1 MIENYK
7 LTKGVLLDTDLD
19 EEDWDGLIKDFK
31 NTVKEKSKK
40 DFPQDVYQQLFGA
53 ISAVFLSW
61 ESNRAKVY
69 RKLNQIPSEWGTA
82 VNVQSMVFGNMGND
96 CATGVVFTR
105 NPSDGVNDIYGE
117 YLINAQG
124 EDVVAGTRTPQYIT
138 KKAKREAKVEAL
150 SMEESMPKVYLEL
163 HKIGSRVLSVIALSL
178 EIDKNFFTPWIEKG
192 NSLLRSIHYP
202 PVDSSL
208 NPHRARAH
216 EDINLITLLIGAEEG
231 GLEVLNKDGSWI
243 KVSPSSEAIVCNIGD
258 MMQLVTDKKLK
269 STTHRVIQD
278 KLTESKPRY
287 SIPFFLHPAP
297 SINLKSI
304 FRKDDKGILADDFLN
319 LCTGNI
325 IAVIKSSS
333 SNFLN
338 LLLTL
343 LFKYLFKVGLT
354 SLTFFNAL

>member
-1 MIENYK
+1 MNK
-7 LTKGVLLDTDLD
+7 
-19 EEDWDGLIKDFK
+19 
-31 NTVKEKSKK
+31 
-40 DFPQDVYQQLFGA
+40 
-53 ISAVFLSW
+53 
-61 ESNRAKVY
+61 
-69 RKLNQIPSEWGTA
+69 QIPELSFVDIEKGDSNSINILSDALEDHGFFSITEHGLSNKLVDKCYQLSKQFFDLEYEIKNKYSSVGSKGARGYTPKGIETA
-82 VNVQSMVFGNMGND
+82 VGESVPDQKEFWHHGP
-96 CATGVVFTR
+96 VVDDTFDQKIPK
-105 NPSDGVNDIYGE
+105 NIIIDE
-117 YLINAQG
+117 
-124 EDVVAGTRTPQYIT
+124 
-138 KKAKREAKVEAL
+138 
-150 SMEESMPKVYLEL
+150 MPEFNKYYDELYLEL

-178 EIDKNFFTPWIEKG
+178 DIDKNFFTPWIEKG

-202 PVDSSL
+202 PVDSNL

-304 FRKDDKGILADDFLN
+304 FRDSDEGILANDFLDQR
-319 LCTGNI
+319 LKE
-325 IAVIKSSS
+325 IK
-333 SNFLN
+333 L
-338 LLLTL
+338 
-343 LFKYLFKVGLT
+343 Y
-354 SLTFFNAL
+354 

>member
-1 MIENYK
+1 MNK
-7 LTKGVLLDTDLD
+7 
-19 EEDWDGLIKDFK
+19 
-31 NTVKEKSKK
+31 
-40 DFPQDVYQQLFGA
+40 
-53 ISAVFLSW
+53 
-61 ESNRAKVY
+61 
-69 RKLNQIPSEWGTA
+69 QIPELSFVDIEKGDSNSINILSDALEDHGFFSITEHGLSNKLVDKCYQLSKQFFDLEYEIKNKYSSVGSKGARGYTPKGIETA
-82 VNVQSMVFGNMGND
+82 VGENVPDQKEFWHHGP
-96 CATGVVFTR
+96 VVDDTFDEKIPK
-105 NPSDGVNDIYGE
+105 NIIIDE
-117 YLINAQG
+117 
-124 EDVVAGTRTPQYIT
+124 
-138 KKAKREAKVEAL
+138 
-150 SMEESMPKVYLEL
+150 MPEFNKYYDELYLEL

-202 PVDSSL
+202 PVDSNL

-304 FRKDDKGILADDFLN
+304 FRDSDEGILANDFLDQR
-319 LCTGNI
+319 LKE
-325 IAVIKSSS
+325 IK
-333 SNFLN
+333 L
-338 LLLTL
+338 
-343 LFKYLFKVGLT
+343 Y
-354 SLTFFNAL
+354 

>member
-1 MIENYK
+1 MNK
-7 LTKGVLLDTDLD
+7 
-19 EEDWDGLIKDFK
+19 
-31 NTVKEKSKK
+31 
-40 DFPQDVYQQLFGA
+40 
-53 ISAVFLSW
+53 
-61 ESNRAKVY
+61 
-69 RKLNQIPSEWGTA
+69 QIPELSFVDIEKGDSNSINILSDALEDHGFFSITEHGLSNELVDKCYQLSKQFFNLEYEIKNKYSSVGSKGARGYTPKGIETA
-82 VNVQSMVFGNMGND
+82 VGENVPDQKEFWHHGP
-96 CATGVVFTR
+96 VVDDTFDQKIPK
-105 NPSDGVNDIYGE
+105 NI
-117 YLINAQG
+117 I
-124 EDVVAGTRTPQYIT
+124 I
-138 KKAKREAKVEAL
+138 
-150 SMEESMPKVYLEL
+150 EEMPEFNKYYDELYLEL

-178 EIDKNFFTPWIEKG
+178 EVDKNFFTPWIEKG

-202 PVDSSL
+202 PVDSNL

-304 FRKDDKGILADDFLN
+304 FRDSDEGILANDFLDQR
-319 LCTGNI
+319 LKE
-325 IAVIKSSS
+325 IK
-333 SNFLN
+333 L
-338 LLLTL
+338 
-343 LFKYLFKVGLT
+343 Y
-354 SLTFFNAL
+354 

>member
-1 MIENYK
+1 MNK
-7 LTKGVLLDTDLD
+7 
-19 EEDWDGLIKDFK
+19 
-31 NTVKEKSKK
+31 
-40 DFPQDVYQQLFGA
+40 
-53 ISAVFLSW
+53 
-61 ESNRAKVY
+61 
-69 RKLNQIPSEWGTA
+69 QIPELSFVDIEKGDSNSINILSDALEDHGFFSITEHGLSNELVDKCYQLSKQFFNLEYEIKNKYSSVGSKGARGYTPKGIETA
-82 VNVQSMVFGNMGND
+82 VGENVPDQKEFWHHGP
-96 CATGVVFTR
+96 VVDDTFDQKIPK
-105 NPSDGVNDIYGE
+105 NI
-117 YLINAQG
+117 I
-124 EDVVAGTRTPQYIT
+124 I
-138 KKAKREAKVEAL
+138 
-150 SMEESMPKVYLEL
+150 EEMPEFNKYYDELYLEL

-178 EIDKNFFTPWIEKG
+178 DIDKNFFLPWIEKG

-304 FRKDDKGILADDFLN
+304 FRDSDEGILANDFLDQR
-319 LCTGNI
+319 LKE
-325 IAVIKSSS
+325 IK
-333 SNFLN
+333 L
-338 LLLTL
+338 
-343 LFKYLFKVGLT
+343 Y
-354 SLTFFNAL
+354 

>member
-1 MIENYK
+1 MNK
-7 LTKGVLLDTDLD
+7 
-19 EEDWDGLIKDFK
+19 
-31 NTVKEKSKK
+31 
-40 DFPQDVYQQLFGA
+40 
-53 ISAVFLSW
+53 
-61 ESNRAKVY
+61 
-69 RKLNQIPSEWGTA
+69 QIPELSFVDIEKGDSNSINILSDALEDHGFFSITEHGLSNELVDKCYQLSKQFFDLKYEIKNKYSSVGSKGARGYTPKGIETA
-82 VNVQSMVFGNMGND
+82 VGENVPDQKEFWHHGP
-96 CATGVVFTR
+96 VVDDTFDQKIPK
-105 NPSDGVNDIYGE
+105 NI
-117 YLINAQG
+117 I
-124 EDVVAGTRTPQYIT
+124 I
-138 KKAKREAKVEAL
+138 
-150 SMEESMPKVYLEL
+150 EEMPEFNKYYDELYLEL

-202 PVDSSL
+202 PVDSNL

-304 FRKDDKGILADDFLN
+304 FRDNDEGILANDFLDKR
-319 LCTGNI
+319 LKE
-325 IAVIKSSS
+325 IK
-333 SNFLN
+333 L
-338 LLLTL
+338 
-343 LFKYLFKVGLT
+343 Y
-354 SLTFFNAL
+354 

>member
-1 MIENYK
+1 MNK
-7 LTKGVLLDTDLD
+7 
-19 EEDWDGLIKDFK
+19 
-31 NTVKEKSKK
+31 
-40 DFPQDVYQQLFGA
+40 
-53 ISAVFLSW
+53 
-61 ESNRAKVY
+61 
-69 RKLNQIPSEWGTA
+69 QIPELSFVDIEKGDSNSINILSDALEDHGFFSITEHGLSNELVDKCYQLSKQFFNLEYEIKNKYSSVGSKGARGYTPKGIETA
-82 VNVQSMVFGNMGND
+82 VGENVPDQKEFWHHGP
-96 CATGVVFTR
+96 VVDDTFDQKIPK
-105 NPSDGVNDIYGE
+105 NI
-117 YLINAQG
+117 I
-124 EDVVAGTRTPQYIT
+124 I
-138 KKAKREAKVEAL
+138 
-150 SMEESMPKVYLEL
+150 EEMPEFNTYYDELYLEL

-178 EIDKNFFTPWIEKG
+178 EIDKNFFIPWIEKG

-202 PVDSSL
+202 PVDSNL

-304 FRKDDKGILADDFLN
+304 FRDSDDGILANDFLDQR
-319 LCTGNI
+319 LKE
-325 IAVIKSSS
+325 IK
-333 SNFLN
+333 L
-338 LLLTL
+338 
-343 LFKYLFKVGLT
+343 Y
-354 SLTFFNAL
+354 

>member
-1 MIENYK
+1 MNK
-7 LTKGVLLDTDLD
+7 
-19 EEDWDGLIKDFK
+19 
-31 NTVKEKSKK
+31 
-40 DFPQDVYQQLFGA
+40 
-53 ISAVFLSW
+53 
-61 ESNRAKVY
+61 
-69 RKLNQIPSEWGTA
+69 QIPELSFVDIEKGDSNSINILSDALEDHGFFSITEHGLSNELVDKCYQLSKQFFNLEYEIKNKYSSVGSKGARGYTPKGIETA
-82 VNVQSMVFGNMGND
+82 VGENVPDQKEFWHHGP
-96 CATGVVFTR
+96 VVDDTFDQKIPK
-105 NPSDGVNDIYGE
+105 NI
-117 YLINAQG
+117 I
-124 EDVVAGTRTPQYIT
+124 I
-138 KKAKREAKVEAL
+138 
-150 SMEESMPKVYLEL
+150 EEMPEFNKYYDELYLEL

-202 PVDSSL
+202 PVDSNL

-278 KLTESKPRY
+278 KLTESKPRF

-304 FRKDDKGILADDFLN
+304 FRDSDEGILANDFLDQR
-319 LCTGNI
+319 LKE
-325 IAVIKSSS
+325 IK
-333 SNFLN
+333 L
-338 LLLTL
+338 
-343 LFKYLFKVGLT
+343 Y
-354 SLTFFNAL
+354 

>member
-1 MIENYK
+1 MNK
-7 LTKGVLLDTDLD
+7 
-19 EEDWDGLIKDFK
+19 
-31 NTVKEKSKK
+31 
-40 DFPQDVYQQLFGA
+40 
-53 ISAVFLSW
+53 
-61 ESNRAKVY
+61 
-69 RKLNQIPSEWGTA
+69 QIPELSFVDIEKGDSNSINILSDALEDHGFFSITEHGLSNKLVDKCYQLSKQFFDLEYEIKNKYSSVGSKGARGYTPKGIETA
-82 VNVQSMVFGNMGND
+82 VGENVPDQKEFWHHGP
-96 CATGVVFTR
+96 VVDDTFDQKIPK
-105 NPSDGVNDIYGE
+105 NIIIDE
-117 YLINAQG
+117 
-124 EDVVAGTRTPQYIT
+124 
-138 KKAKREAKVEAL
+138 
-150 SMEESMPKVYLEL
+150 MPEFNKYYDELYLEL

-202 PVDSSL
+202 PVDSNL

-304 FRKDDKGILADDFLN
+304 FRDSDEGILANDFLDQR
-319 LCTGNI
+319 LKE
-325 IAVIKSSS
+325 IK
-333 SNFLN
+333 L
-338 LLLTL
+338 
-343 LFKYLFKVGLT
+343 Y
-354 SLTFFNAL
+354 

>member
-1 MIENYK
+1 MNK
-7 LTKGVLLDTDLD
+7 
-19 EEDWDGLIKDFK
+19 
-31 NTVKEKSKK
+31 
-40 DFPQDVYQQLFGA
+40 
-53 ISAVFLSW
+53 
-61 ESNRAKVY
+61 
-69 RKLNQIPSEWGTA
+69 QIPELSFVDIEKGDSNSINILSDALEDHGFFSITEHGLSNELVDKCYQLSKQFFNLEYEIKNKYSSVGSKGARGYTPKGIETA
-82 VNVQSMVFGNMGND
+82 VGENVPDQKEFWHHGP
-96 CATGVVFTR
+96 VVDDTFDQKIPK
-105 NPSDGVNDIYGE
+105 NI
-117 YLINAQG
+117 I
-124 EDVVAGTRTPQYIT
+124 I
-138 KKAKREAKVEAL
+138 
-150 SMEESMPKVYLEL
+150 EEMPEFNKYFDELYLEL

-258 MMQLVTDKKLK
+258 MMQLVTDEKLK

-278 KLTESKPRY
+278 KLTESKPRF

-304 FRKDDKGILADDFLN
+304 FRDSDEGILANDFLDQR
-319 LCTGNI
+319 LKE
-325 IAVIKSSS
+325 IK
-333 SNFLN
+333 L
-338 LLLTL
+338 
-343 LFKYLFKVGLT
+343 Y
-354 SLTFFNAL
+354 

>member
-1 MIENYK
+1 MNK
-7 LTKGVLLDTDLD
+7 
-19 EEDWDGLIKDFK
+19 
-31 NTVKEKSKK
+31 
-40 DFPQDVYQQLFGA
+40 
-53 ISAVFLSW
+53 
-61 ESNRAKVY
+61 
-69 RKLNQIPSEWGTA
+69 QIPELSFVDIEKGDSNSINILSDALEDHGFFSITEHGLSNDLVDKCYQLSKQFFDLEYEIKNKYSSVGSKGARGYTPKGIETA
-82 VNVQSMVFGNMGND
+82 VGENVPDQKEFWHHGP
-96 CATGVVFTR
+96 VVDDTFDQKIPK
-105 NPSDGVNDIYGE
+105 NI
-117 YLINAQG
+117 I
-124 EDVVAGTRTPQYIT
+124 I
-138 KKAKREAKVEAL
+138 
-150 SMEESMPKVYLEL
+150 EEMPEFNKYYDELYLEL

-178 EIDKNFFTPWIEKG
+178 DIDKNFFTPWIEKG

-202 PVDSSL
+202 PVDSNL

-304 FRKDDKGILADDFLN
+304 FRDSDEGILANDFLDQR
-319 LCTGNI
+319 LKE
-325 IAVIKSSS
+325 IK
-333 SNFLN
+333 L
-338 LLLTL
+338 
-343 LFKYLFKVGLT
+343 Y
-354 SLTFFNAL
+354 

>member
-1 MIENYK
+1 MNK
-7 LTKGVLLDTDLD
+7 
-19 EEDWDGLIKDFK
+19 
-31 NTVKEKSKK
+31 
-40 DFPQDVYQQLFGA
+40 
-53 ISAVFLSW
+53 
-61 ESNRAKVY
+61 
-69 RKLNQIPSEWGTA
+69 QIPELSFVDIEKGDSNSINILSDALEDHGFFSITEHGLSNELVDKCYQLSKQFFNLKYEIKNKYSSVGSKGARGYTPKGIETA
-82 VNVQSMVFGNMGND
+82 VGENVPDQKEFWHHGP
-96 CATGVVFTR
+96 VVDDTFDQKIPK
-105 NPSDGVNDIYGE
+105 NI
-117 YLINAQG
+117 I
-124 EDVVAGTRTPQYIT
+124 I
-138 KKAKREAKVEAL
+138 
-150 SMEESMPKVYLEL
+150 EEMPEFNKYYDELYLEL

-178 EIDKNFFTPWIEKG
+178 EIDKNFFTPWIKKG

-304 FRKDDKGILADDFLN
+304 FRDSDEGILANDFLDQR
-319 LCTGNI
+319 LKE
-325 IAVIKSSS
+325 IK
-333 SNFLN
+333 L
-338 LLLTL
+338 
-343 LFKYLFKVGLT
+343 Y
-354 SLTFFNAL
+354 

>member
-1 MIENYK
+1 MNK
-7 LTKGVLLDTDLD
+7 
-19 EEDWDGLIKDFK
+19 
-31 NTVKEKSKK
+31 
-40 DFPQDVYQQLFGA
+40 
-53 ISAVFLSW
+53 
-61 ESNRAKVY
+61 
-69 RKLNQIPSEWGTA
+69 QIPELSFVDIEKGDSNSINILSDALEDHGFFSITEHGLSNELVDKCYQLSKQFFDLEYEIKNKYSSVGSKGARGYTPKGIETA
-82 VNVQSMVFGNMGND
+82 VGENVPDQKEFWHHGP
-96 CATGVVFTR
+96 VVDDTFDQKIPK
-105 NPSDGVNDIYGE
+105 NI
-117 YLINAQG
+117 I
-124 EDVVAGTRTPQYIT
+124 I
-138 KKAKREAKVEAL
+138 
-150 SMEESMPKVYLEL
+150 EEMPEFNKYYDELYLEL

-178 EIDKNFFTPWIEKG
+178 DIDKNFFTPWIEKG

-202 PVDSSL
+202 PVDSNL

-304 FRKDDKGILADDFLN
+304 FRDNDEGILANDFLDQR
-319 LCTGNI
+319 LKE
-325 IAVIKSSS
+325 IK
-333 SNFLN
+333 L
-338 LLLTL
+338 
-343 LFKYLFKVGLT
+343 Y
-354 SLTFFNAL
+354 

>member
-1 MIENYK
+1 MNK
-7 LTKGVLLDTDLD
+7 
-19 EEDWDGLIKDFK
+19 
-31 NTVKEKSKK
+31 
-40 DFPQDVYQQLFGA
+40 
-53 ISAVFLSW
+53 
-61 ESNRAKVY
+61 
-69 RKLNQIPSEWGTA
+69 QIPELSFVDIEKGDSNSIKILSDALEDHGFFSITEHGLSNELVDKCYQLSKQFFDLEYEIKNKYSSVGSKGARGYTPKGIETA
-82 VNVQSMVFGNMGND
+82 VGENVPDQKEFWHHGP
-96 CATGVVFTR
+96 VVDDTFDQKIPK
-105 NPSDGVNDIYGE
+105 NIIIDE
-117 YLINAQG
+117 
-124 EDVVAGTRTPQYIT
+124 
-138 KKAKREAKVEAL
+138 
-150 SMEESMPKVYLEL
+150 MPEFNKYYDELYLEL

-202 PVDSSL
+202 PVDSNL

-304 FRKDDKGILADDFLN
+304 FRDSDEGILANDFLDQR
-319 LCTGNI
+319 LKE
-325 IAVIKSSS
+325 IK
-333 SNFLN
+333 L
-338 LLLTL
+338 
-343 LFKYLFKVGLT
+343 Y
-354 SLTFFNAL
+354 

>member
-1 MIENYK
+1 MNK
-7 LTKGVLLDTDLD
+7 
-19 EEDWDGLIKDFK
+19 
-31 NTVKEKSKK
+31 
-40 DFPQDVYQQLFGA
+40 
-53 ISAVFLSW
+53 
-61 ESNRAKVY
+61 
-69 RKLNQIPSEWGTA
+69 QIPELSFVDIEKGDSNSINILSDALEDHGFFSITEHGLSNELVDKCYQLSKQFFNLEYEIKNKYSSVGSKGARGYTPKGIETA
-82 VNVQSMVFGNMGND
+82 VGENVPDQKEFWHHGP
-96 CATGVVFTR
+96 VVDDTFDQKIPK
-105 NPSDGVNDIYGE
+105 NI
-117 YLINAQG
+117 I
-124 EDVVAGTRTPQYIT
+124 I
-138 KKAKREAKVEAL
+138 
-150 SMEESMPKVYLEL
+150 EEMPEFNKYYDELYLEL
-163 HKIGSRVLSVIALSL
+163 HKIGSRVLSIIALSL

-304 FRKDDKGILADDFLN
+304 FRDNDEGILANDFLDQR
-319 LCTGNI
+319 LKE
-325 IAVIKSSS
+325 IK
-333 SNFLN
+333 L
-338 LLLTL
+338 
-343 LFKYLFKVGLT
+343 Y
-354 SLTFFNAL
+354 

>member
-1 MIENYK
+1 MNK
-7 LTKGVLLDTDLD
+7 
-19 EEDWDGLIKDFK
+19 
-31 NTVKEKSKK
+31 
-40 DFPQDVYQQLFGA
+40 
-53 ISAVFLSW
+53 
-61 ESNRAKVY
+61 
-69 RKLNQIPSEWGTA
+69 QIPELSFVDIEKGDSNSINILSDALEDHGFFSITEHGLSNELVDKCYQLSKQFFDLEYEIKNKYSSVGSKGARGYTPKGIETA
-82 VNVQSMVFGNMGND
+82 VGENVPDQKEFWHHGP
-96 CATGVVFTR
+96 VVDDTFDQKIPK
-105 NPSDGVNDIYGE
+105 NI
-117 YLINAQG
+117 I
-124 EDVVAGTRTPQYIT
+124 I
-138 KKAKREAKVEAL
+138 
-150 SMEESMPKVYLEL
+150 EEMPEFNKYYDELYLEL

-202 PVDSSL
+202 PVDSNL

-297 SINLKSI
+297 SINLRSI
-304 FRKDDKGILADDFLN
+304 FRDSDEGILANDFLDQR
-319 LCTGNI
+319 LKE
-325 IAVIKSSS
+325 IK
-333 SNFLN
+333 L
-338 LLLTL
+338 
-343 LFKYLFKVGLT
+343 Y
-354 SLTFFNAL
+354 

>member
-1 MIENYK
+1 MNK
-7 LTKGVLLDTDLD
+7 
-19 EEDWDGLIKDFK
+19 
-31 NTVKEKSKK
+31 
-40 DFPQDVYQQLFGA
+40 
-53 ISAVFLSW
+53 
-61 ESNRAKVY
+61 
-69 RKLNQIPSEWGTA
+69 QIPELSFVDIEKGDSNSINILSDALEDHGFFSITEHGLSNELVDKCYQLSKQFFNLKYEIKNKYSSVGSKGARGYTPKGIETA
-82 VNVQSMVFGNMGND
+82 VGENVPDQKEFWHHGP
-96 CATGVVFTR
+96 VVDDTFDQKIPK
-105 NPSDGVNDIYGE
+105 NI
-117 YLINAQG
+117 I
-124 EDVVAGTRTPQYIT
+124 I
-138 KKAKREAKVEAL
+138 
-150 SMEESMPKVYLEL
+150 EEIPEFNKYYDELYLEL

-178 EIDKNFFTPWIEKG
+178 EIDKNFFTPWIKKG

-304 FRKDDKGILADDFLN
+304 FRDSDEGILANDFLDQR
-319 LCTGNI
+319 LKE
-325 IAVIKSSS
+325 IK
-333 SNFLN
+333 L
-338 LLLTL
+338 
-343 LFKYLFKVGLT
+343 Y
-354 SLTFFNAL
+354 